1 MSVMPTSKKVAAA
14 ISKRPAFFRCGEISS
29 VPSSKIW
36 AAGAVVLDILPKET
50 IEMEAVK
57 MIKQFAARVLGLC
70 SLMPVLILLGCAA
83 TPLQATNPSLPN
95 IGTGLTAPLILQPKL
110 LDAAV
115 AFKFAARLKDSKTI
129 EVRFQIAPG
138 YYMYKDQFQA
148 SVQVTSQLNLTAL
161 APILPV
167 GNIVDDPGFGKVE
180 TYRQVVFFDVPL
192 SEPVALY
199 KNWFPCVDARLPIVN
214 DCAIGSRF
222 GCRVL

>member
-1 MSVMPTSKKVAAA
+1 MM
-14 ISKRPAFFRCGEISS
+14 
-29 VPSSKIW
+29 
-36 AAGAVVLDILPKET
+36 
-50 IEMEAVK
+50 
-57 MIKQFAARVLGLC
+57 KQFATRVLGVC

-83 TPLQATNPSLPN
+83 TPLQAANPGLPN

-192 SEPVALY
+192 SEPVAALAALGG
-199 KNWFPCVDARLPIVN
+199 NAEVQFSLRTQG
-214 DCAIGSRF
+214 CADVGVCYPPQRHKLTLTAVGDFVPAASPSTTKTIG
-222 GCRVL
+222 G